1 MQKRMNV
8 IAKAG
13 LIFSLYII
21 ARKAKQTSV
30 DKQVSRNSPAA
41 KQTDMEGNRLIYQET
56 NGAL

>member
-1 MQKRMNV
+1 MNV

-41 KQTDMEGNRLIYQET
+41 KQTDMEGNRFIYQET